1 MTTGPSQCIN
11 VLSQCCYLFLLTV
24 KEHSLTPHK
33 GRSSL
38 KQAPNLLQRCWRRL
52 FSLFPLSTSSHGL
65 NSCQSLP
72 LLFLNVFLTVLP
84 FHLGWCSSLLR
95 FPTSGFSLL
104 QLVFHTNIS
113 QHSLNKKFF
122 SLSHG
127 KLPSYQFHW
136 LLTSPIIKFLFIFPL
151 ITEPAFS
158 VIFRN
163 LSVLSGHPRHLL
175 HPSTCV
181 LAWCP
186 TRE

>member
-1 MTTGPSQCIN
+1 MTKGPSQCIN
-11 VLSQCCYLFLLTV
+11 VLSQCYYLFLLTV

-38 KQAPNLLQRCWRRL
+38 KQAPNPLQRCWRCL
-52 FSLFPLSTSSHGL
+52 WFLFPLSTSSHGL

-72 LLFLNVFLTVLP
+72 LLFLNVFLTVVP

-95 FPTSGFSLL
+95 SLPL
-104 QLVFHTNIS
+104 LFLYSNIS
-113 QHSLNKKFF
+113 QHSLNKKDF
-122 SLSHG
+122 LSHG
-127 KLPSYQFHW
+127 KLPYKFHW
-136 LLTSPIIKFLFIFPL
+136 LHTSPIIKFLFILPL

-175 HPSTCV
+175 HPSTLV

>member
-52 FSLFPLSTSSHGL
+52 FFLFPLSTSSHGL

-72 LLFLNVFLTVLP
+72 LLFLNLFLTVFP
-84 FHLGWCSSLLR
+84 FHLGWCGSLLR
-95 FPTSGFSLL
+95 SLPLVFLYCNWYFTPTSVS
-104 QLVFHTNIS
+104 I
-113 QHSLNKKFF
+113 FF

-136 LLTSPIIKFLFIFPL
+136 LHTSPIIKFLYIFPL

-175 HPSTCV
+175 HPSTRV